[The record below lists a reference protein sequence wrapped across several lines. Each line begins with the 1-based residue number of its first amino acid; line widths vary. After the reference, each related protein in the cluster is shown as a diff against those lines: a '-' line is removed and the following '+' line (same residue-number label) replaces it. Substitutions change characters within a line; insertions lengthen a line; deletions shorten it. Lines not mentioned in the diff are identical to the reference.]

1 MIVYGR
7 LDLLRSSVWFASS
20 VMKKPFIIMSSE
32 SVTDSSIEASGL
44 HSASDLKVGI
54 SAFGSY
60 MLGVGTLIG
69 SMAWLIHGT
78 MIERA
83 GALPSIAAWILG
95 AVTMLPLALV
105 IAELASIY
113 PFAGGPYVYKVEAFK
128 LIMPHK
134 DASLFGFLSGWLY
147 WIAMMT
153 GLAFMTNGLS
163 DLLSQWFLKGEESSW
178 LCFLVS
184 FALLVLATLINL
196 TRVSTSSRVVNLL
209 TIFKF
214 FMAFFFLF
222 LVISAQ
228 GPSPDNLLHNTKAS
242 DPISFL
248 QEMNKVLL
256 LCAVAYS
263 GLEVVSCTASETDG
277 ASRSVPAAILKTL
290 FTVAAFYI
298 FLAFAVGISM
308 NFSGPEAALRPDQAT
323 CPAVLGVLCGPL
335 WGSIMGAFVIVSIF
349 SCSVGAVMSNARVSY
364 SMAKSGVFPR
374 VFSDVNASAGVPVY
388 SLWFQLLF
396 VSLIALISRLA
407 YMNGLTGN
415 AYAFL
420 GEVYGVLYSFLA
432 AMYGVS
438 LLILRFKAP
447 QLKRPFR
454 IGRSGNVL
462 AVFVSILVFLIFGYL
477 CLFCAHWT
485 HQLTGLILLLSG
497 IPVYRLCCRLN
508 LRGNHR

>member
-1 MIVYGR
+1 MNSDSIVS
-7 LDLLRSSVWFASS
+7 LEASAEPS
-20 VMKKPFIIMSSE
+20 SSE
-32 SVTDSSIEASGL
+32 
-44 HSASDLKVGI
+44 LKVGI

-78 MIERA
+78 LIERA

-95 AVTMLPLALV
+95 AATMLPLALV

-113 PFAGGPYVYKVEAFK
+113 PLAGGPYVYKVEAFK

-163 DLLSQWFLKGEESSW
+163 DLLSQWFLKGEENSW
-178 LCFLVS
+178 FCFLIS
-184 FALLVLATLINL
+184 FALLVLATVINL
-196 TRVSTSSRVVNLL
+196 ARVSTSSRVVNLL
-209 TIFKF
+209 TLFKF
-214 FMAFFFLF
+214 FMALFFLV
-222 LVISAQ
+222 LVLSTQ
-228 GPSPDNLLHNTKAS
+228 GPSIANLFYNTRASAS
-242 DPISFL
+242 DPFSFL
-248 QEMNKVLL
+248 QDMNKVLL

-263 GLEVVSCTASETDG
+263 GLEVVSCTASETAS
-277 ASRSVPAAILKTL
+277 ASRNVPSAILKTL

-298 FLAFAVGISM
+298 VLSFAVGISM
-308 NFSGPEAALRPDQAT
+308 NLSGPDAILRPEQAT
-323 CPAVLGVLCGPL
+323 CPAVLGVLRGPF
-335 WGSIMGAFVIVSIF
+335 WGSVMGVFVIVSIF

-374 VFSDVNASAGVPVY
+374 VFSALSASSGVPVY

-396 VSLIALISRLA
+396 VSLIAFVSRLA
-407 YMNGLTGN
+407 CSYGLAGN

-454 IGRSGNVL
+454 IGKSGNRL
-462 AVFVSILVFLIFGYL
+462 AVFVSTLVFLIFGYL

-485 HQLTGLILLLSG
+485 HQVTGILLLLTG
-497 IPVYRLCCRLN
+497 IPVYRLCRRLN
-508 LRGNHR
+508 LERSQE